1 MRHKPK
7 WLSLLLV
14 LGLVL
19 AACGGGG
26 GGGDTTT
33 TAAAEEEPTT
43 TAAPEEETTTTA
55 AEEEPTAEI
64 ATDVGVDLD
73 AQTITI
79 GLLSDLSGPFSPLV
93 QVINTGHELYW
104 ASVNEAGGING
115 LTVELEVRDTG
126 YVVDTHVQLY
136 EELKT
141 QVVAFG
147 HSTGSP
153 HTVAINQSLQADGIL
168 AIPLTWYSG
177 WSDPAIN
184 SNLVPHGVPYC
195 IEAMN
200 MIEYLT
206 TQAPDATTIA
216 IASSPGDYGEDS
228 NAGAVMVAEA
238 LGLEVVYDGT
248 GQIVATDPATLADVA
263 GGIAGSGAELVWV
276 TTDPTS
282 FGGVYGQALAAGFSG
297 ALWSGAGPSWNP
309 ALIAPDSPIAEPLAN
324 DFYISQYYAPW
335 AADSPGNQM
344 VRDLVEAAGAP
355 PLDYYAEGVIEAKI
369 MHEALLAAYEAGDM
383 TQTGVLNAAKGL
395 ESVTFDG
402 LAPDE
407 TYVGEANDRLQRL
420 QFISRPDLEGLA
432 GGTST
437 GATLI
442 ESDYTSPTA
451 EAFQFDAACFT
462 IEAG

>member
-1 MRHKPK
+1 MRRKPK
-7 WLSLLLV
+7 WLALLLV

-19 AACGGGG
+19 AACGDGDS
-26 GGGDTTT
+26 GDTTT

-43 TAAPEEETTTTA
+43 TAAPVEETTTSA
-55 AEEEPTAEI
+55 AEEGAGEV
-64 ATDVGVDLD
+64 ATDVGVDLE
-73 AQTITI
+73 ASTITI

-115 LTVELEVRDTG
+115 LNVELAVRDTG

-136 EELKT
+136 EELKS

-153 HTVAINQSLQADGIL
+153 HTVAINPALQADGIL

-184 SNLVPHGVPYC
+184 ANLVPHGAPYC

-206 TQAPDATTIA
+206 LQAPDATTIA

-248 GQIVATDPATLADVA
+248 GVIVATDPATLAEAA

-309 ALIAPDSPIAEPLAN
+309 ALVAPDSPIGEPLAN
-324 DFYISQYYAPW
+324 DFYVSGYYAPW
-335 AADSPGNQM
+335 AADSPGNQA

-369 MHEALLAAYEAGDM
+369 MEAALRAAY
-383 TQTGVLNAAKGL
+383 
-395 ESVTFDG
+395 
-402 LAPDE
+402 
-407 TYVGEANDRLQRL
+407 
-420 QFISRPDLEGLA
+420 
-432 GGTST
+432 
-437 GATLI
+437 
-442 ESDYTSPTA
+442 
-451 EAFQFDAACFT
+451 DA
-462 IEAG
+462 

>member
-1 MRHKPK
+1 MRKKPK
-7 WLSLLLV
+7 WLALMLV

-19 AACGGGG
+19 AACGDG

-33 TAAAEEEPTT
+33 TAGEEEAPTT
-43 TAAPEEETTTTA
+43 TAAPEEEETTTTA
-55 AEEEPTAEI
+55 GEEAGGDI
-64 ATDVGVDLD
+64 ATDNGVDLD
-73 AQTITI
+73 AGTITI

-93 QVINTGHELYW
+93 QVINSGQEIYW
-104 ASVNEAGGING
+104 ESVNAAGGIEG
-115 LTVELEVRDTG
+115 LNVELAVRDTG

-136 EELKT
+136 EELKSE
-141 QVVAFG
+141 VVAFG

-153 HTVAINQSLQADGIL
+153 HTVAINPQLQADGIL

-184 SNLVPHGVPYC
+184 ANLVPHGVPYC

-206 TQAPDATTIA
+206 LQAPDATTIA

-228 NAGAVMVAEA
+228 NAGAVMAAEA

-248 GQIVATDPATLADVA
+248 GVVVATDPATLAEAA

-282 FGGVYGQALAAGFSG
+282 FGGIYGQALAAGFSG

-309 ALIAPDSPIAEPLAN
+309 ALVAPDSPIAEPLAN
-324 DFYISQYYAPW
+324 DFYVSGYYAPW
-335 AADSPGNQM
+335 GADTPGNQA

-355 PLDYYAEGVIEAKI
+355 PLDYYAEGFIEAKI
-369 MHEALLAAYEAGDM
+369 MEAALRAAYAAGDM
-383 TQTGVLNAAKGL
+383 TQSGVLAAAKSL
-395 ESVTFDG
+395 EAVTFDG

-407 TYVGEANDRLQRL
+407 TYVGEPNERVQRA
-420 QFISRPDLEGLA
+420 QFISRPDPAGLA
-432 GGTST
+432 GATST
-437 GATLI
+437 GVTLV
-442 ESDYTSPTA
+442 ESLYTSDLAAGFEFT
-451 EAFQFDAACFT
+451 EACFA
-462 IEAG
+462 IG

>member
-1 MRHKPK
+1 MRRKPK
-7 WLSLLLV
+7 WLALLLV

-19 AACGGGG
+19 AACGDGDGGG
-26 GGGDTTT
+26 TTT

-43 TAAPEEETTTTA
+43 TAAS
-55 AEEEPTAEI
+55 EEEPTTTAGEEEPAAEI
-64 ATDVGVDLD
+64 ATDVGVDLE
-73 AQTITI
+73 AGTITI

-115 LTVELEVRDTG
+115 LEVVLAVRDTG

-136 EELKT
+136 EELKS

-153 HTVAINQSLQADGIL
+153 HTVAINPALQADGIL

-184 SNLVPHGVPYC
+184 ANLVPHGAPYC

-206 TQAPDATTIA
+206 LQAPDATTIA

-248 GQIVATDPATLADVA
+248 GVIVATDPATLAEAA

-309 ALIAPDSPIAEPLAN
+309 ALVAPDSPIAEPLAN
-324 DFYISQYYAPW
+324 DFYVSGYYAPW
-335 AADSPGNQM
+335 AADSPGNQA

-369 MHEALLAAYEAGDM
+369 MEAALRAAYDAGDM
-383 TQTGVLNAAKGL
+383 TQAGVLAAAKSL

-407 TYVGEANDRLQRL
+407 TYVGEPNDRLQRA
-420 QFISRPDLEGLA
+420 QFISRPDPAGLA

-437 GATLI
+437 GTTLV
-442 ESDYTSPTA
+442 ESLYTSPTA
-451 EAFQFDAACFT
+451 AAFEFSEACFAL
-462 IEAG
+462 E

>member
-1 MRHKPK
+1 MRNKPK
-7 WLSLLLV
+7 WLALFLA

-19 AACGGGG
+19 AACGGGE
-26 GGGDTTT
+26 GGDTTTSAAAEEEPTT

-43 TAAPEEETTTTA
+43 TAAA
-55 AEEEPTAEI
+55 EEPTAEI
-64 ATDVGVDLD
+64 TTDVGVDLE
-73 AQTITI
+73 ASTITI

-93 QVINTGHELYW
+93 QVINAGHDLYW

-115 LTVELEVRDTG
+115 LNVQLEVRDTA
-126 YVVDTHVQLY
+126 YVVDQHVQLY

-153 HTVAINQSLQADGIL
+153 HTVAINPSLQADGIL

-184 SNLVPHGVPYC
+184 ANLVPHGVPYC

-216 IASSPGDYGEDS
+216 IASSPGDYGQDS
-228 NAGAVMVAEA
+228 NAGAVLVAEA

-248 GQIVATDPATLADVA
+248 GQIVATDPATIANVA
-263 GGIAGSGAELVWV
+263 TGIAGSGAELVWV

-309 ALIAPDSPIAEPLAN
+309 ALIGPESPIAEPLAN
-324 DFYISQYYAPW
+324 DFYISQYYTPW
-335 AADSPGNQM
+335 ATDTPGNQM
-344 VRDLVEAAGAP
+344 VRDLVEAAGQP
-355 PLDYYAEGVIEAKI
+355 PLDYYAEGFIEAKI
-369 MHEALLAAYEAGDM
+369 MHEALLAAHESGDM
-383 TQTGVLNAAKGL
+383 TQAGVLAAAKSL

-407 TYVGEANDRLQRL
+407 TYVGEANERLQRL
-420 QFISRPDLEGLA
+420 QYISRPDLEGLA

-442 ESDYTSPTA
+442 ETDYTSPTA
-451 EAFQFDAACFT
+451 AAFEFTEACFAL
-462 IEAG
+462 EAG

>member
-1 MRHKPK
+1 MRRKPK
-7 WLSLLLV
+7 WLALLLV

-19 AACGGGG
+19 AACGDGD
-26 GGGDTTT
+26 GGDTTT

-43 TAAPEEETTTTA
+43 TAAPEEEPTTTA
-55 AEEEPTAEI
+55 GEEEPTAEI
-64 ATDVGVDLD
+64 ATDVGVDLE

-115 LTVELEVRDTG
+115 LNVELEVRDTG

-136 EELKT
+136 EELKS

-153 HTVAINQSLQADGIL
+153 HTVAINPALQADGIL

-184 SNLVPHGVPYC
+184 ANLVPHGAPYC

-206 TQAPDATTIA
+206 LQAPDATTIA

-248 GQIVATDPATLADVA
+248 GVIVASDPATLAEAA

-309 ALIAPDSPIAEPLAN
+309 ALVAPDSPIAEPLAN
-324 DFYISQYYAPW
+324 DFYVSGYYAPW
-335 AADSPGNQM
+335 AADSPGNQA

-369 MHEALLAAYEAGDM
+369 MEAALRAAYDAGDM
-383 TQTGVLNAAKGL
+383 TQAGVLAAAKSL
-395 ESVTFDG
+395 ESVTFEG

-407 TYVGEANDRLQRL
+407 TYVGEPNERLQRA
-420 QFISRPDLEGLA
+420 QFISRPDPAGLA

-437 GATLI
+437 GTTLV
-442 ESDYTSPTA
+442 ESLYTSPA
-451 EAFQFDAACFT
+451 AAAFEFTEACF
-462 IEAG
+462 ALG